1 MKDNEPLSVFEGWYS
16 SLKIVKANNG
26 PAIGTIAATL
36 VLLERL
42 QEDYDLHFDNHVAGG
57 GAQIK
62 GASGA
67 AVAAILKKFDE
78 TRPFAK
84 EGGRTNRGSQGD
96 IRPLF
101 KDLAGLGLE
110 NLSLT
115 ERNKVL
121 TSFQAF
127 LVDRVRDFHNR
138 QKIKLVY
145 DSRLS
150 TWELIKHLM
159 AEAVKEGKSGYVAQH
174 LVGAK
179 LQLRFPDIPISNESA
194 STADQPTN
202 RQGDFIVG
210 DTIFH
215 VTMAPMQP
223 VFEKCK
229 RNIADGLKAYMIV
242 PDAKLAAA
250 RQMEEQF
257 CRGQVGVE
265 SIESFVS
272 QNIEEISAFQSDRLK
287 NSLTRL
293 IEIYNERVDAVE
305 IDKSLMIETPSNLK

>member
-42 QEDYDLHFDNHVAGG
+42 QEDYDLHFDNHIAGG

-121 TSFQAF
+121 ASFQAF

-138 QKIKLVY
+138 QKNREDLLSHDFCGQCSRER
-145 DSRLS
+145 DSGDR
-150 TWELIKHLM
+150 ER
-159 AEAVKEGKSGYVAQH
+159 AF
-174 LVGAK
+174 
-179 LQLRFPDIPISNESA
+179 LQGLFFRFVL
-194 STADQPTN
+194 DQ
-202 RQGDFIVG
+202 QG
-210 DTIFH
+210 
-215 VTMAPMQP
+215 Q
-223 VFEKCK
+223 
-229 RNIADGLKAYMIV
+229 
-242 PDAKLAAA
+242 
-250 RQMEEQF
+250 
-257 CRGQVGVE
+257 
-265 SIESFVS
+265 
-272 QNIEEISAFQSDRLK
+272 
-287 NSLTRL
+287 
-293 IEIYNERVDAVE
+293 
-305 IDKSLMIETPSNLK
+305 